1 MAASES
7 AKKQARKDLRAKI
20 KLEKDF
26 IRKLTT
32 LNNKIIRKSV
42 QTFARD
48 GIALNAR
55 EFESQLSD
63 LLLNQYERAEKEFS
77 SQIRDELPKDLAET
91 DEEINL
97 IEAALLAFF
106 AAKIIDQSQIITRTN
121 QKNIVQSIAQSGEA
135 LREAAKPGQ
144 IITQREIAKTSG
156 VFLRRKL
163 KSRTRLIAST
173 EIQVASEIA
182 KATEAAV
189 LIRRPLALPGPALRP
204 QIIPQLPPGL
214 PPSNVQKQ
222 WVTKGDDRVRTEPQS
237 HFDANRQRVDI
248 DQPYIVGGQ
257 FLNWPKDRSLGATS
271 SNVNGC
277 RCISIISRKQVL
289 SARKAIFDAERIENS
304 TPIG

>member
-63 LLLNQYERAEKEFS
+63 LLLNQYERTERVFS

-91 DEEINL
+91 EEEINL

-106 AAKIIDQSQIITRTN
+106 AARIIDQSQIITRTN
-121 QKNIVQSIAQSGEA
+121 QKNIVQSITQSGEA
-135 LREAAKPGQ
+135 LRAAAKPGQ
-144 IITQREIAKTSG
+144 VISQREIAKTSG

-173 EIQVASEIA
+173 EIQVASEAA
-182 KATEAAV
+182 KATETAV
-189 LIRRPLALPGPALRP
+189 LIRQPLALPKPTLSIIRP
-204 QIIPQLPPGL
+204 QFPIPQLPPGL
-214 PPSNVQKQ
+214 PPPKVQKQ
-222 WVTKGDDRVRTEPQS
+222 WVTKGDGKVRIEPQS
-237 HFDANRQRVDI
+237 HVDADGQRVDVE
-248 DQPYIVGGQ
+248 QPYVVGGQ
-257 FLNWPKDRSLGATS
+257 LLKWPKDTSLGAS
-271 SNVNGC
+271 PSNVMGC
-277 RCISIISRKQVL
+277 RCISIVNIKQVI
-289 SARKAIFDAERIENS
+289 SARKAIFDAEQE
-304 TPIG
+304 